1 MNSSNVV
8 HVRRWVGA
16 AVIVAALIAGGVLA
30 IGLKNW
36 SGGKVLGASKF
47 PVAIARDASPV
58 SLGTLQNGFAS
69 ILKPVLPAVVNI
81 TSSKVVKPRNSMP
94 MNPMFN
100 DPFFQQFFGGP
111 GQMQAQPEREES
123 LGSGVIVTSDGTILT
138 NDHVI
143 DGASDI
149 KVQLSDKRKFTA
161 KLVGA
166 DKNTDIAVLKIPA
179 TGLPT
184 VALGDSSKLQV
195 GDVILA
201 IGEPFGL
208 QGTATMGI
216 VSATGRN
223 GLGIERF
230 EDFIQTDAAIN
241 PGNSGGAMVNLH
253 GDLVGINTAIA
264 TGGGSRGNEGIGFA
278 IPMNMAR
285 HVMEQI
291 EAHGKVVRG
300 FIGVLPNDV
309 DETTAKQFGLSEPK
323 GAIIS
328 EVDPGTPGAKAGL
341 KQGDII
347 LSINGTAITSADQLR
362 ALTSQMPPGTKANL
376 EIWRDGKSQQVTL
389 ILGEAPEATEN
400 NPSENGG
407 NSQGQNVCKALQGI
421 QVQSLTP
428 DITQQMNLPS
438 SVRGVIISGVD
449 QSSPA
454 AQAGL
459 RRGMVIEEI
468 NRK

>member
-1 MNSSNVV
+1 
-8 HVRRWVGA
+8 
-16 AVIVAALIAGGVLA
+16 
-30 IGLKNW
+30 
-36 SGGKVLGASKF
+36 
-47 PVAIARDASPV
+47 
-58 SLGTLQNGFAS
+58 
-69 ILKPVLPAVVNI
+69 
-81 TSSKVVKPRNSMP
+81 
-94 MNPMFN
+94 
-100 DPFFQQFFGGP
+100 
-111 GQMQAQPEREES
+111 
-123 LGSGVIVTSDGTILT
+123 
-138 NDHVI
+138 
-143 DGASDI
+143 
-149 KVQLSDKRKFTA
+149 DKRKFTA

-407 NSQGQNVCKALQGI
+407 NSQGQNVGKALQGI

-468 NRK
+468 NRKPVTNMQDYRRLASSLGDQPALLLVYQPTPNSNQPGASLYITIEPD